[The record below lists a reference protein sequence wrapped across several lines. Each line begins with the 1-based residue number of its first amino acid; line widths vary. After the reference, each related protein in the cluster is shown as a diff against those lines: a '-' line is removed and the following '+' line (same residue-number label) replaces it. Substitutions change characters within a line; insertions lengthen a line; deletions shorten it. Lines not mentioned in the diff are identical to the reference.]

1 MRFNKF
7 EKGSEFLNKK
17 YHVVGCKLS
26 DDELKIFE
34 SQVMRSGLK
43 NRSDFI
49 RLRILEDK
57 NIFGQ
62 VMLDKIIE
70 LEKKISNLQTE
81 NLKKTYVAQKLAA
94 ACLNEL
100 LKKEGGNFKEII
112 QRFIAELEKEAE
124 NIYGGD

>member
-1 MRFNKF
+1 M
-7 EKGSEFLNKK
+7 NKK

-62 VMLDKIIE
+62 GMLDKIIE

-112 QRFIAELEKEAE
+112 QRFMAELEKEAE
-124 NIYGGD
+124 NIYGGIES

>member
-1 MRFNKF
+1 M
-7 EKGSEFLNKK
+7 NKK

-49 RLRILEDK
+49 RLRILENKNIEDK

-100 LKKEGGNFKEII
+100 LKKEGGNFNYKEII
-112 QRFIAELEKEAE
+112 QRFMAELEKEAE
-124 NIYGGD
+124 NIYGGIES

>member
-1 MRFNKF
+1 MKSSKRNVVKTRLNDEEYSIFLSKVMQSNLSQ
-7 EKGSEFLNKK
+7 SEF
-17 YHVVGCKLS
+17 
-26 DDELKIFE
+26 I
-34 SQVMRSGLK
+34 RS
-43 NRSDFI
+43 N
-49 RLRILEDK
+49 ILHKEDK

-100 LKKEGGNFKEII
+100 LKKEGGNFNYKEII

-124 NIYGGD
+124 NIYGGIES